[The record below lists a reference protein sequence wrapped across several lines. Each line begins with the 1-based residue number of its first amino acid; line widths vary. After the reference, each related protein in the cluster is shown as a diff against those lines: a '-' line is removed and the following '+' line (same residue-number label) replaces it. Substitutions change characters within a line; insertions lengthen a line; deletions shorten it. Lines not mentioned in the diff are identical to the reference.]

1 MIENKE
7 HITHQLMLCLL
18 STWAGRDIDDMAY
31 LKTKY
36 QECVN
41 ITFKDKKYMSVDVTA
56 DSGIALIK
64 DVIKAL
70 T

>member
-1 MIENKE
+1 MENKE
-7 HITHQLMLCLL
+7 RITHQLMLCLL
-18 STWAGRDIDDMAY
+18 ATRAGEDISDMSYMKSTGDEW
-31 LKTKY
+31 
-36 QECVN
+36 VN
-41 ITFKDKKYMSVDVTA
+41 ITFRDGSWLPVNVTA

>member
-1 MIENKE
+1 MENKKR
-7 HITHQLMLCLL
+7 ITHQLMLCLL
-18 STWAGRDIDDMAY
+18 ATRAGEDISDMSY
-31 LKTKY
+31 FKGSGD
-36 QECVN
+36 EWVN
-41 ITFKDKKYMSVDVTA
+41 ITFKDGSWIPVSVTA

>member
-1 MIENKE
+1 MENKE
-7 HITHQLMLCLL
+7 RITHQLMLCLL
-18 STWAGRDIDDMAY
+18 ATRAGEDISDMSY
-31 LKTKY
+31 FKGSGD
-36 QECVN
+36 EWVN
-41 ITFKDKKYMSVDVTA
+41 ITFMDGSWLPVNVTA

>member
-1 MIENKE
+1 MENKE
-7 HITHQLMLCLL
+7 RITHQLMLCLL
-18 STWAGRDIDDMAY
+18 ATRAGEDIDDMAY
-31 LKTKY
+31 LRTKY

>member
-1 MIENKE
+1 MENKE
-7 HITHQLMLCLL
+7 RITHQLMLCLL
-18 STWAGRDIDDMAY
+18 ATRAGEDIGDMSYTKSTGDEW
-31 LKTKY
+31 
-36 QECVN
+36 VS
-41 ITFKDKKYMSVDVTA
+41 ITFKDGSWLPVNVTA